1 MQMQGVRQTS
11 PSDWSDSIRTKG
23 SDDLQHTV
31 WSRWYINVATFQ
43 WTGENVS
50 SARLTP
56 AHLSQETDLQ
66 ENHSSSIFHH
76 GGKLVF
82 CSLHRSPENPSI
94 ITNKQT
100 ECTHTLTHT
109 VSGMCRW
116 WCGSSALLTETS
128 LFPISHWAELKT
140 SIGCGSCE
148 LHLTSAASR
157 VSGGRGQPV
166 TSTRWLTPSSAAVL
180 EKVLGCTLTPDD
192 LRPLTSERAERRKR
206 KFPYSLISYHTFTM
220 IVIKWSQA
228 PAPSSHKS
236 LLQRRSG
243 VIH

>member
-23 SDDLQHTV
+23 SDNLQHTV

-76 GGKLVF
+76 GGELVF

-109 VSGMCRW
+109 ERSQWEVSMAVWQLSTADRD
-116 WCGSSALLTETS
+116 
-128 LFPISHWAELKT
+128 FFISHQSLGWIKDIDWLRQLRAALDFSCVPCEWRQRSAGDLHAMINTLVSSCFRKGPRLHADSWRPPT
-140 SIGCGSCE
+140 SD
-148 LHLTSAASR
+148 LWTSR
-157 VSGGRGQPV
+157 V
-166 TSTRWLTPSSAAVL
+166 A
-180 EKVLGCTLTPDD
+180 EKKISLQFNILSHIYDD
-192 LRPLTSERAERRKR
+192 RDQVVPGARSV
-206 KFPYSLISYHTFTM
+206 FP
-220 IVIKWSQA
+220 
-228 PAPSSHKS
+228 
-236 LLQRRSG
+236 
-243 VIH
+243 